1 MADRLSERY
10 DREAAAYRELWAPVL
25 RMAGQRLL
33 RELPT
38 GGVRWVL
45 DVGAG
50 VGTLLPDL
58 RQAFPAAL
66 IAAVD
71 RSRGMLA
78 LAPPQFP
85 RAVMDAA
92 RLGIRPAALDL
103 VLLAFVLFH
112 LQDPLQALREAHRA
126 LRAGGHAASI
136 TWAKELDSKALQV
149 WRQCLED
156 HGAAPAHPDALSRHE
171 PLNTAAKM
179 ESLFRSAGFSGV
191 RARSE
196 ELSASIELDHLVALV
211 SAMGASKPRLDGLA
225 PENRKACIAEFCRRA
240 QRLGHEDFL
249 ARGSVVYAVARL

>member
-1 MADRLSERY
+1 LADRLSERY

-156 HGAAPAHPDALSRHE
+156 HGAAPAHPDTLSRHE
-171 PLNTAAKM
+171 PLNSAAKM
-179 ESLFRSAGFSGV
+179 EGVFRSAGFSNV
-191 RARSE
+191 RAWNE
-196 ELSASIELDHLVALV
+196 QFGTMIELEHLVALV
-211 SAMGASKPRLDGLA
+211 SAMGASKPRLDSLA
-225 PENRKACIAEFCRRA
+225 PAAQQSCIEDFRARA
-240 QRLGHEDFL
+240 QRLGDDDFF
-249 ARGSVVYAVARL
+249 ASGSVVYAVAAL